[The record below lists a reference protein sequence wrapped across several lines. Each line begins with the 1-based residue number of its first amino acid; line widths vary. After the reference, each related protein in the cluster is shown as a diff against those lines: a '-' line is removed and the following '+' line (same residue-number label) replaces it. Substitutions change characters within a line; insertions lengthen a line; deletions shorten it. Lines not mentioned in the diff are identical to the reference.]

1 MPKSTAGDKWV
12 LYHKPDSRAGLKL
25 FCFPYAGGGIW
36 IYKSWPRYFSDT
48 AQVCTVQLPGRGM
61 RWNEPSYKRLVPLA
75 QAIGEAIVPHLDRPF
90 AFFGHSMG
98 ATVSFELTRYL
109 RRWHKIE
116 PVHLFVSGRPGPRIP
131 EPITYNLPDS
141 EFIQELI
148 RLNGT
153 PKEVLGQPEV
163 LKLTLPVVRADFEA
177 LQTYQYTEGPPLDC
191 PITAFGGE
199 EDREVGRGYLEAW
212 RELTVKPAASRRSL
226 ERAVRRG
233 FSTDFN
239 PPERA
244 RYAQTERK

>member
-1 MPKSTAGDKWV
+1 MPKSMAGDKWV

-98 ATVSFELTRYL
+98 ATVSFELT
-109 RRWHKIE
+109 
-116 PVHLFVSGRPGPRIP
+116 
-131 EPITYNLPDS
+131 
-141 EFIQELI
+141 
-148 RLNGT
+148 
-153 PKEVLGQPEV
+153 
-163 LKLTLPVVRADFEA
+163 
-177 LQTYQYTEGPPLDC
+177 
-191 PITAFGGE
+191 
-199 EDREVGRGYLEAW
+199 
-212 RELTVKPAASRRSL
+212 VKPAASRRSL